1 MVQYNVWFALKEGI
15 EEKSGL
21 ATVSRFLRDLCMGGE
36 VSAYR
41 LLRNTGNAGRTK
53 MPQYQA
59 IVEFADDAAM
69 SQAMRNQV
77 TRGIHHGAHGEIVN
91 VVRDFRVEIFELL
104 APDASEAMQYQST
117 DPTFASGTSRA
128 GHEPRHR

>member
-1 MVQYNVWFALKEGI
+1 MVHYNVWFALKEGV

-21 ATVSRFLRDLCMGGE
+21 ATVDRFLRGLCIGGD

-41 LLRNTGNAGRTK
+41 LLRNKAEAARTK
-53 MPQYQA
+53 MPRYHA

-91 VVRDFRVEIFELL
+91 VVRDFRVEIFEIL
-104 APDASEAMQYQST
+104 APDASEAMQY
-117 DPTFASGTSRA
+117 AC
-128 GHEPRHR
+128 EI